1 MNKDQVKG
9 VAEQAKGK
17 LKEVA
22 GDVTANRQLQ
32 QEGRADQVGGGV
44 RKGVGDAKEQV
55 KRGIDKL

>member
-17 LKEVA
+17 LKEAA
-22 GDVTANRQLQ
+22 GDLTGNRQLQ
-32 QEGRADQVGGGV
+32 QEGRTDQVGGSV
-44 RKGVGDAKEQV
+44 RKSVGDAKEQV

>member
-17 LKEVA
+17 LKEAA
-22 GDVTANRQLQ
+22 GALTGNRQLQ
-32 QEGRADQVGGGV
+32 QEGRADQVGGNV
-44 RKGVGDAKEQV
+44 RKNVGDAKEHV

>member
-17 LKEVA
+17 LKEAA
-22 GDVTANRQLQ
+22 GDLTGNRQLQ
-32 QEGRADQVGGGV
+32 QEGRADQVGGSV
-44 RKGVGDAKEQV
+44 RKSVGDAKEQV